1 MERKYEGMI
10 HYFTPEETDFG
21 PWSHSPQPFLH
32 GERDI
37 PGGNLTAGFQ
47 IIQAPVTLEDEPI
60 LHREEETMFFLGAEL
75 PDVFASWDA
84 EIHFYMGPALDRLE
98 KIVITEPTA
107 VRVPKNYW
115 HGPLKFVRV
124 DKPVLFQAALFSGQP
139 GYIKKVRTADGEL
152 LEFIEGEAHRR
163 PHEGERP
170 GAAWSAVNEDGVE
183 RYTDKG
189 AYDDAKAPDWEKCVR
204 LPGYTPIYYSD
215 ATTLLR
221 PKPELS
227 RDIAKSVLAMPKEVT
242 DWGSWMPNPK
252 TYLRGQTYMEDCQ
265 YHIGWQIFTE
275 ACNMEEAHFHQGKD
289 EYLFFMGANPMNMFD
304 FEAEIDITIGDDP
317 DHMETYHINRPCVIR
332 FPANVWH
339 CPILF
344 RKMRKPLLF
353 QAAFQDGVWGTIT
366 RSEAPENAKKKAY
379 FSRKYTYDYMG
390 DNVRRCKFN
399 EDKVCIICG
408 KCFPRMDDIEKE
420 DRKNDK

>member
-1 MERKYEGMI
+1 MEKKYESMI
-10 HYFTPEETDFG
+10 HYFTPEDTSFG

-32 GERDI
+32 GEKDI
-37 PGGNLTAGFQ
+37 PGSTLTAGFQ
-47 IIQAPVTLEDEPI
+47 VITAPVTLEDEPI
-60 LHREEETMFFLGAEL
+60 FHREEETMFFLGAVL

-84 EIHFYMGPALDRLE
+84 EVHFYMGPALDQME

-139 GYIKKVRTADGEL
+139 GYIKKVKTADGEL

-163 PHEGERP
+163 PHTGERP
-170 GAAWSAVNEDGVE
+170 SVAWKAVNEDGVE
-183 RYTDKG
+183 RYTDAG
-189 AYDDAKAPDWEKCVR
+189 AYDDAKAPDWEKCARV
-204 LPGYTPIYYSD
+204 PGYTPISYSD
-215 ATTLLR
+215 ATTLLYA
-221 PKPELS
+221 KPALS
-227 RDIAKSVLAMPKEVT
+227 RDIAKSVLAMPKEIT
-242 DWGSWMPNPK
+242 DWGTWMPNPK

-265 YHIGWQIFTE
+265 YHIGWQVFTE

-289 EYLFFMGANPMNMFD
+289 EYLFFMGANPMDMFD
-304 FEAEIDITIGDDP
+304 FEAEIDIMIGDDP

-344 RKMRKPLLF
+344 RKMKKPLLF

-366 RSEAPENAKKKAY
+366 RSEAPENAKKKTY

-408 KCFPRMDDIEKE
+408 KCFPRMDGIEKE
-420 DRKNDK
+420 DKES

>member
-1 MERKYEGMI
+1 MEKKYESMI
-10 HYFTPEETDFG
+10 HYFTPEDTSFG

-32 GERDI
+32 GEKDI
-37 PGGNLTAGFQ
+37 PGSTLTAGFQ
-47 IIQAPVTLEDEPI
+47 VITAPVTLEDEPI
-60 LHREEETMFFLGAEL
+60 FHREEETMFFLGAVL

-84 EIHFYMGPALDRLE
+84 EVHFYMGPALDQME

-139 GYIKKVRTADGEL
+139 GYIKKVKTVDGEL

-163 PHEGERP
+163 PHTGERP
-170 GAAWSAVNEDGVE
+170 SVAWKAVNEDGVE
-183 RYTDKG
+183 RYTDAG
-189 AYDDAKAPDWEKCVR
+189 AYDDAKAPDWEKCARV
-204 LPGYTPIYYSD
+204 PGYTPISYSD
-215 ATTLLR
+215 ATTLLYA
-221 PKPELS
+221 KPALS
-227 RDIAKSVLAMPKEVT
+227 RDIAKSVLAMPKEIT
-242 DWGSWMPNPK
+242 DWGTWMPNPK

-265 YHIGWQIFTE
+265 YHIGWQVFTE

-289 EYLFFMGANPMNMFD
+289 EYLFFMGANPMDMFD
-304 FEAEIDITIGDDP
+304 FEAEIDIMIGDDP

-344 RKMRKPLLF
+344 RKMKKPLLF

-366 RSEAPENAKKKAY
+366 RSEAPENAKKKTY

-408 KCFPRMDDIEKE
+408 KCFPRMDGIEKE
-420 DRKNDK
+420 DKES

>member
-1 MERKYEGMI
+1 MSKKYESMI
-10 HYFTPEETDFG
+10 HYFTPEDTDFG

-32 GERDI
+32 GEQAL
-37 PGGNLTAGFQ
+37 PGSNLTAGFQ
-47 IIQAPVTLEDEPI
+47 IIQAPVVLEDEPI
-60 LHREEETMFFLGAEL
+60 MHREEETMFFLGANL

-84 EIHFYMGPALDRLE
+84 EVHFYMGPSLDKME

-107 VRVPKNYW
+107 VRVPKDYW

-124 DKPVLFQAALFSGQP
+124 DKPVLFQAALFSGKP
-139 GYIKKVRTADGEL
+139 GYLKRVKTADGEL
-152 LEFIEGEAHRR
+152 TEFIEGEAHRK
-163 PHEGERP
+163 PHVGERSSV
-170 GAAWSAVNEDGVE
+170 AWTVVNEDGVE
-183 RYTDKG
+183 RYTDQG
-189 AYDDAKAPDWEKCVR
+189 AYDDAKAPDWEKCARV
-204 LPGYTPIYYSD
+204 PGYTPIYYSD
-215 ATTLLR
+215 ATTLLC

-227 RDIAKSVLAMPKEVT
+227 RDIAKSVLAMPKEIT
-242 DWGSWMPNPK
+242 DWGTWMPNPK

-265 YHIGWQIFTE
+265 YHIGWQVFTE
-275 ACNMEEAHFHQGKD
+275 ASNMEEAHFHQGKD
-289 EYLFFMGANPMNMFD
+289 EYLFFMGANPMDMFD
-304 FEAEIDITIGDDP
+304 FEAEIDIMIGDDP

-344 RKMRKPLLF
+344 RKMKKPLLF

-366 RSEAPENAKKKAY
+366 RSEAPESAKKKTY
-379 FSRKYTYDYMG
+379 FSRKYVYDYMG

-408 KCFPRMDDIEKE
+408 KCFPRMDGIEKA
-420 DRKNDK
+420 DKEEK